1 MKVYLTRLVATA
13 AALAFVVSGSS
24 CMNTYDA
31 NGRAYQTV
39 DPGLAIA
46 GIAAAGIIGY
56 AAANNRSHRHHRHH
70 DDGPYY
76 NDGGGYYRGGGYGS
90 YGRVRSR

>member
-1 MKVYLTRLVATA
+1 MKIYFARLVATA
-13 AALAFVVSGSS
+13 AALAFVVSSSS

-46 GIAAAGIIGY
+46 GVAAAGILGY
-56 AAANNRSHRHHRHH
+56 AVANNRSNHHRNH

-76 NDGGGYYRGGGYGS
+76 NDGGGYYRGGS